1 VTVRLR
7 APAERARLCD
17 LLDERGPD
25 APTLC
30 AGWRTGDL
38 AAHLVVREH
47 SVFAAAGIF
56 LPVLAPVTVR
66 AMARV
71 RQRPFPAV
79 VDRIRRGGLLPAE
92 GRLGEALHLLEFVVH
107 REDILRASPDLGA
120 ADLGAADLGAPDA
133 APVDAGLQDAVFTQL
148 RRSAHVLGR
157 NVPSGVGVLLRSS
170 THGSIDVR
178 RGPAVLVVDG
188 APVELA
194 LWLFGRVSASRVSV
208 ERHGGPDDT
217 VARVESSLRR

>member
-1 VTVRLR
+1 MPFR

-47 SVFAAAGIF
+47 SVLAAAGIF
-56 LPVLAPVTVR
+56 VPVLAPLTVR

-71 RQRPFPAV
+71 RRRPFPAV

-107 REDILRASPDLGA
+107 REDILRAPP
-120 ADLGAADLGAPDA
+120 DLGAPDA
-133 APVDAGLQDAVFTQL
+133 APVDAGPVDPGAQDAVFEQL
-148 RRSAHVLGR
+148 RRSARALGR

-170 THGSIDVR
+170 RHGSIDVR

-194 LWLFGRVSASRVSV
+194 LWLFGRVSASRVHIQ
-208 ERHGGPDDT
+208 RHGGPHDLL
-217 VARVESSLRR
+217 ARVESSLGR